1 MLSFTDE
8 VCRTHGQV
16 ANTSYGQLVG
26 KYGKTIVSKL
36 LFHNKN
42 KFVPGNFS
50 MKSAEIENID
60 AGDLFELGVDFLD
73 QMEAMYNMMKAI
85 FDTFELGN
93 KSISLTASGQCRLSA
108 IAPCVNDTS
117 RLLEL
122 TTNVMRYLH
131 LGLPWETLDGHRNR
145 FRSIHS
151 QLRCIYDQ
159 MNYLHYLRS
168 LVQIPRL
175 SEDISYFFQTLR
187 KMSDRTMPIEEE
199 HNEFSIQTFDPE
211 QTDELISVTDESMEL
226 NQLSYIQQEYSDL
239 SSKYQMVLQALESEQ
254 QQRIVD
260 RDAFLEKE
268 RNMKSELDALRKSFT
283 ELNVTN
289 HESEVTADADSKLEK
304 LKHAYQKLRSD
315 HIALLRQKGD
325 LEKKLVDSTS
335 TQDSMHSKSKT
346 IEESLQAFLNSHDIH
361 VDEITGDEIREAFH
375 KVDEKF
381 SNLQMSLVAKEGMI
395 RDIEQMSDGSNQ
407 IIAERNEIISQLEKQ
422 AMENNDVNELL
433 KLLWQKQIDDNLSK
447 TVSFLNKEKNFEGG
461 IPSKAEFYS
470 GIHTA
475 SFATNISNLKVKS
488 MASQDY
494 IISNVIGTL
503 IKFLPYCKID
513 AVDLYTLYNVS
524 ADLLSHSN
532 DTLDSAALEN
542 KIKVFEEAV
551 HSQYEVIRKT
561 NFNPSDNVDNE
572 IENMQAAINEAA
584 SRFEQLLLATKADE
598 NKKNIDVDIKILDTC
613 SSLLDSVQR
622 LIKEAR
628 ELQTEITAESGTFAK
643 EFYQKNQKWSQGLI
657 SAAKDIGGGAKC
669 LVDAADAAVSGNGKF
684 EEIIAASQEIAGS
697 TAQMVLASRVKAKK
711 DSKKMAS
718 LSSTS
723 KIIGEATARVIATCR
738 AVASQLV
745 EKENEIDLMGLSV
758 HQTKRFEMEVQVK
771 VLELEN
777 MLEKERE
784 KLFAIRKHSYAK
796 SNDNQVTETVNP
808 DD

>member
-1 MLSFTDE
+1 
-8 VCRTHGQV
+8 
-16 ANTSYGQLVG
+16 
-26 KYGKTIVSKL
+26 
-36 LFHNKN
+36 
-42 KFVPGNFS
+42 
-50 MKSAEIENID
+50 
-60 AGDLFELGVDFLD
+60 
-73 QMEAMYNMMKAI
+73 
-85 FDTFELGN
+85 
-93 KSISLTASGQCRLSA
+93 
-108 IAPCVNDTS
+108 
-117 RLLEL
+117 
-122 TTNVMRYLH
+122 
-131 LGLPWETLDGHRNR
+131 
-145 FRSIHS
+145 
-151 QLRCIYDQ
+151 
-159 MNYLHYLRS
+159 
-168 LVQIPRL
+168 
-175 SEDISYFFQTLR
+175 
-187 KMSDRTMPIEEE
+187 
-199 HNEFSIQTFDPE
+199 
-211 QTDELISVTDESMEL
+211 
-226 NQLSYIQQEYSDL
+226 
-239 SSKYQMVLQALESEQ
+239 
-254 QQRIVD
+254 
-260 RDAFLEKE
+260 
-268 RNMKSELDALRKSFT
+268 
-283 ELNVTN
+283 
-289 HESEVTADADSKLEK
+289 
-304 LKHAYQKLRSD
+304 
-315 HIALLRQKGD
+315 
-325 LEKKLVDSTS
+325 
-335 TQDSMHSKSKT
+335 
-346 IEESLQAFLNSHDIH
+346 
-361 VDEITGDEIREAFH
+361 
-375 KVDEKF
+375 
-381 SNLQMSLVAKEGMI
+381 MSLVAKEGMI

-407 IIAERNEIISQLEKQ
+407 IIVERDEKISQLEKQ
-422 AMENNDVNELL
+422 AMESNDVTELL

-447 TVSFLNKEKNFEGG
+447 TISFLNKEKNYEGG
-461 IPSKAEFYS
+461 IPSKAEFFS

-475 SFATNISNLKVKS
+475 SFTTNISNLNVKS

-494 IISNVIGTL
+494 IISNVVGTL
-503 IKFLPYCKID
+503 IKFLPYSKID
-513 AVDLYTLYNVS
+513 SIDLYTLYNVS
-524 ADLLSHSN
+524 ADLLNHSN
-532 DTLDSAALEN
+532 DTVDSVELEN

-551 HSQYEVIRKT
+551 HSQYDVIRKT

-613 SSLLDSVQR
+613 SSLLDAVQR

-745 EKENEIDLMGLSV
+745 EKENEVDLMGLSV

-796 SNDNQVTETVNP
+796 SNNNQVTENVNP